1 MREFRRRDGR
11 TQEELAQVLD
21 VTPQAVS
28 RWEKNICYP
37 DMTLLPSI
45 ANHFGVSI
53 DELFGYRN
61 DRDGKVD
68 EIIQRRD
75 TFHIKSLGDDE
86 WVDECLGILRTGL
99 AEIKAYPRWDTWVQ
113 RCQNH

>member
-53 DELFGYRN
+53 DELFRYRN

-75 TFHIKSLGDDE
+75 TFHSISRALGTMS
-86 WVDECLGILRTGL
+86 G
-99 AEIKAYPRWDTWVQ
+99 
-113 RCQNH
+113 

>member
-1 MREFRRRDGR
+1 MRESRRRDGR

-75 TFHIKSLGDDE
+75 TFHSISRALGTMS
-86 WVDECLGILRTGL
+86 G
-99 AEIKAYPRWDTWVQ
+99 
-113 RCQNH
+113 

>member
-21 VTPQAVS
+21 ITPQAVS

-45 ANHFGVSI
+45 ANHFGVLI

-75 TFHIKSLGDDE
+75 TFHSISRALGTMS
-86 WVDECLGILRTGL
+86 G
-99 AEIKAYPRWDTWVQ
+99 
-113 RCQNH
+113 

>member
-45 ANHFGVSI
+45 ANRFGVSI

-75 TFHIKSLGDDE
+75 TFHSISRALGTMS
-86 WVDECLGILRTGL
+86 G
-99 AEIKAYPRWDTWVQ
+99 
-113 RCQNH
+113 

>member
-53 DELFGYRN
+53 DELFGDRN
-61 DRDGKVD
+61 ERDGKVD

-75 TFHIKSLGDDE
+75 TFHSISRALGTMS
-86 WVDECLGILRTGL
+86 G
-99 AEIKAYPRWDTWVQ
+99 
-113 RCQNH
+113 

>member
-21 VTPQAVS
+21 ITPQAVS

-45 ANHFGVSI
+45 ANHFGVLI

-75 TFHIKSLGDDE
+75 TFYSISRAVGTMS
-86 WVDECLGILRTGL
+86 G
-99 AEIKAYPRWDTWVQ
+99 
-113 RCQNH
+113 

>member
-45 ANHFGVSI
+45 ANHFGVAI

-75 TFHIKSLGDDE
+75 TFHSISRALGTMS
-86 WVDECLGILRTGL
+86 G
-99 AEIKAYPRWDTWVQ
+99 
-113 RCQNH
+113 